1 MLPLWY
7 GRWKKWRKSMPR
19 TETEAVEAAVLP
31 NSLPRKKHVGVGIVG
46 YGTVGKAAA
55 EILTAH
61 AAEITQRT
69 GVSVAVARI
78 CRRRAG
84 DCEAGVNGL
93 RVVADWRQVT
103 SAQDVDIVVEA
114 IGGTDVAYEV
124 VRGALLCGKA
134 VVTANKALLAL
145 HGEELFALAREKNLP
160 LGIEASVAGGVPVI
174 RAVSEALAADRI
186 RAIYGIVNGTCNY
199 ILTQMEQHGLEFT
212 QALQQAQ
219 KAGYAEADPAL
230 DIDGL
235 DARDKIAILARIAFG
250 SSVNAAEIP
259 VAGIRQVTATDFHY
273 AHRLNSTIR
282 LVASAER
289 SNGGL
294 HIAVE
299 PWLEPRDSM
308 LAKAGGANNAIF
320 IEGEKVGTQMLYG
333 RGAGGDATGT
343 AVLSDVLQIAQQI
356 ARGHAAPS
364 ALSGFHNAER
374 KPLLPRPRPVG
385 WFLRLTVL
393 DKPGILAR
401 TAEAIAQQGINID
414 SVIQEPN
421 LPKDRLS
428 FVITLEPATDSTV
441 QAAARVINNFEFMRE
456 PVLLLP
462 MISSMEEHV

>member
-1 MLPLWY
+1 
-7 GRWKKWRKSMPR
+7 MPR
-19 TETEAVEAAVLP
+19 SETEIAAVEVLP
-31 NSLPRKKHVGVGIVG
+31 ALPRKKQVGVGIVG
-46 YGTVGKAAA
+46 YGTVGKAVA

-61 AAEITQRT
+61 AAEIAQRT
-69 GVSVAVARI
+69 GVSVAVTRI
-78 CRRRAG
+78 CRRRARENEA
-84 DCEAGVNGL
+84 EAGVNGVK
-93 RVVADWRQVT
+93 VVADWRTVT
-103 SAQDVDIVVEA
+103 SAEDVDVVVEA
-114 IGGTDVAYEV
+114 IGGTDVARQV
-124 VRGALLCGKA
+124 VRGALSSGKA

-174 RAVSEALAADRI
+174 RAISEALAADRI

-199 ILTQMEQHGLEFT
+199 ILTQMEQHGLEFD

-250 SSVNAAEIP
+250 YSVNAAHIP

-289 SNGGL
+289 SDGGL
-294 HIAVE
+294 HIAVG
-299 PWLEPRDSM
+299 PWLEPRNSM
-308 LAKAGGANNAIF
+308 LAKADGANNAVF
-320 IEGEKVGTQMLYG
+320 IEGEKVGTQMFYG
-333 RGAGGDATGT
+333 RGAGGNATGT

-356 ARGHAAPS
+356 ARGQAAS
-364 ALSGFHNAER
+364 SVLSGFDNAES

-401 TAEAIAQQGINID
+401 TAEAIAKQGINID

-441 QAAARVINNFEFMRE
+441 QAAVHVINSFEFMRE
-456 PVLLLP
+456 PALLLP

>member
-1 MLPLWY
+1 
-7 GRWKKWRKSMPR
+7 
-19 TETEAVEAAVLP
+19 
-31 NSLPRKKHVGVGIVG
+31 VGVGIVG

-61 AAEITQRT
+61 AAEIAQRT
-69 GVSVAVARI
+69 GVCVVVTRI

-84 DCEAGVNGL
+84 YGEAGVNGIK
-93 RVVADWRQVT
+93 VVADWRQVT
-103 SAQDVDIVVEA
+103 AAEDVDIVVEA
-114 IGGTDVAYEV
+114 IGGTDVARHV
-124 VRGALLCGKA
+124 VREAILNGKA

-174 RAVSEALAADRI
+174 RAISEALAADRI

-199 ILTQMEQHGLEFT
+199 ILTQMEQHGLEFA
-212 QALQQAQ
+212 QALEQAQ
-219 KAGYAEADPAL
+219 KAGFAEADPGL

-250 SSVNAAEIP
+250 HAVNAAEIP
-259 VAGIRQVTATDFHY
+259 VAGIRQVTASDFHY

-308 LAKAGGANNAIF
+308 LAKADGANNAIF
-320 IEGEKVGTQMLYG
+320 IEGERVGTQMLYG

-356 ARGHAAPS
+356 ARGQAAPS
-364 ALSGFHNAER
+364 PVSGFHNAER
-374 KPLLPRPRPVG
+374 RPMLPRPRPVG

-401 TAEAIAQQGINID
+401 TADAIAKQGVNID

-428 FVITLEPATDSTV
+428 FVITLEPAIDSTV
-441 QAAARVINNFEFMRE
+441 RAAVNAINAFEFMRE

-462 MISSMEEHV
+462 MISSKEEHV